1 MPPKKQQS
9 NDKAALSTAQEE
21 EMSSALIA
29 KLLAQDAMHGGGS
42 DYYAEY
48 SNDNHQ
54 YDRYR
59 DTADDNDNS
68 YEDESDDY
76 APKGSRKPKK
86 TKVKRAESQPL
97 GRKRKK
103 VPMDNIIDSNLSPNS
118 TLDNSQSSELDSSA
132 TKTGKIKKPKKALP
146 PGFNTGVYTEG
157 EEKLFL
163 EGLDTYGRSWG
174 DLAKHMGTRDSNSVR
189 SHAQKHFIKLYRDNL
204 PLPDKVKESGDG
216 FTLSGKPLDP
226 DSAAAKSY
234 LNRAALGT
242 KVTKTANDTTK
253 ATKSTD
259 RPPTDS
265 SEPMEL
271 TNQEGCVECTESLQI
286 PELATTGTNSG
297 GESLAPLP
305 ISTSSCQIS
314 TPTEQTLSTPASKIE
329 KSPPKS
335 KLAKGSVQHIDQKN
349 PPSEATYKGD
359 GRTNYASSRLR
370 RPRSTK
376 SINYQ
381 HLTSSSDPLTM
392 VKCEPFDGKPGS
404 NSPGA
409 QPFEMTVH
417 SNVLLTMD
425 FHSHLMSTEII
436 GFLAGEW
443 DKTTKRIS
451 VKEAYPCRSLNT
463 GQNEVNVEMDP
474 TSAIETRQLI
484 EEKNMVVVGWYHSHP
499 TFVPDPSLVDIENQC
514 NYQKLCRDECHTTD
528 DTCAISSFH
537 DSQTPTTAT
546 PSASSSLSTCSFSS
560 QSLQEMN
567 DDIQRS
573 QDTANS
579 DKKSAQGLSSP
590 VIEPFVGAIVG
601 PYDPLLPGS
610 ASVINWF
617 HVGSDWN
624 DRRTPKQLIYD
635 LEEDLQLTMEDQHR
649 LLRLTMEYQS
659 SPEKVNFRE
668 CWRQDTDETKLEK
681 LIKSLATRM
690 PWIQKQL
697 LKIQRQQQ
705 DVAVAALSKN
715 VNDITMTGD
724 QPLSNDKGDSMM
736 EEQGS
741 DNDNDSGH
749 GGNVVDSFLEKVQAT
764 LKDW

>member
-1 MPPKKQQS
+1 MPPMKQQS
-9 NDKAALSTAQEE
+9 NGKSALSTAQE

-48 SNDNHQ
+48 SNDNRQ

-59 DTADDNDNS
+59 GSPEDNDNS

-86 TKVKRAESQPL
+86 TKVKKAESQPH
-97 GRKRKK
+97 GRKRKNA
-103 VPMDNIIDSNLSPNS
+103 PMDNIIDSNITSES
-118 TLDNSQSSELDSSA
+118 TLDNSQSLELDNNA
-132 TKTGKIKKPKKALP
+132 AKPAKIKKPKKALP
-146 PGFNTGVYTEG
+146 PGFNTGLYSED

-163 EGLDTYGRSWG
+163 EGLDTYGRNWS
-174 DLAKHMGTRDSNSVR
+174 DLAKHMGTRDSNSIR

-242 KVTKTANDTTK
+242 KITKTAKDTTK
-253 ATKSTD
+253 ATKTTD
-259 RPPTDS
+259 RPS
-265 SEPMEL
+265 SNSIEPMQL
-271 TNQEGCVECTESLQI
+271 DHQEGCNERTESRQI
-286 PELATTGTNSG
+286 PELATAGTNSDSG
-297 GESLAPLP
+297 SLAPLP
-305 ISTSSCQIS
+305 ISTLDSQIS
-314 TPTEQTLSTPASKIE
+314 TTTEQTLSTPTSKTG
-329 KSPPKS
+329 KSSPKS
-335 KLAKGSVQHIDQKN
+335 KLTKKPVQHIDQKN
-349 PPSEATYKGD
+349 PPSETTYKGD

-381 HLTSSSDPLTM
+381 HLTNSSDPLTM

-474 TSAIETRQLI
+474 TSALETRQLI

-528 DTCAISSFH
+528 ETCASSSSH
-537 DSQTPTTAT
+537 DGQTPTTAT
-546 PSASSSLSTCSFSS
+546 PSASSSLSTCASS
-560 QSLQEMN
+560 SPSVQEMN
-567 DDIQRS
+567 DDTEKPQY
-573 QDTANS
+573 TANS

-635 LEEDLQLTMEDQHR
+635 LKEDLQLTMEDQQR
-649 LLRLTMEYQS
+649 LLHLPMEYQA
-659 SPEKVNFRE
+659 SPEKVDFRE

-681 LIKSLATRM
+681 LIKSLGTRM
-690 PWIQKQL
+690 PWVQKQL
-697 LKIQRQQQ
+697 LKIQLQQ
-705 DVAVAALSKN
+705 DVSVAALSKN

-724 QPLSNDKGDSMM
+724 LTPSNDKGDDAMM
-736 EEQGS
+736 EEPGPE
-741 DNDNDSGH
+741 NDDDSGH
-749 GGNVVDSFLEKVQAT
+749 GEYVVDSFLEKVQAT